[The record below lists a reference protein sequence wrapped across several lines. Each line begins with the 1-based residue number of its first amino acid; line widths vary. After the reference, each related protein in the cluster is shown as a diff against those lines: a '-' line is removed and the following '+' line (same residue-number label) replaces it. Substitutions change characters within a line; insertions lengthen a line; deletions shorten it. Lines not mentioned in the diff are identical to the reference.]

1 MGDHELRDNAGANR
15 FELLVDGT
23 VAAFLEYRVRPDGY
37 ALDHAEAVPGFEGQG
52 LSSEMIGSVL
62 DLMQRDETMV
72 LPYCPF
78 VVEYLRRHPEY
89 HDVVAAA
96 HRQRV
101 TADE

>member
-1 MGDHELRDNAGANR
+1 
-15 FELLVDGT
+15 
-23 VAAFLEYRVRPDGY
+23 
-37 ALDHAEAVPGFEGQG
+37 
-52 LSSEMIGSVL
+52 MIGRVL
-62 DLMQRDETMV
+62 DLMRQNETMV

-89 HDVVAAA
+89 LDVVAAG